1 MPSPNLF
8 LDTNIIL
15 DYVLF
20 SGGAKY
26 ACSYELVER
35 IRKGEYEA
43 YTADYTLAE
52 TLGELKAKREEKIG
66 VKDIP
71 KETLSQHE
79 IGRMVTMIEEFRKTP
94 HFEVFEPEPVAQE
107 QIFDKVKSVC
117 VQSTDALVLLS
128 ALDLKKRL
136 GNLILVTRDEKLLA
150 RGKRLIETAHP
161 MELVGACPPSC
172 LSKENCRHYRR

>member
-1 MPSPNLF
+1 MPSLNLF
-8 LDTNIIL
+8 LDTNIVL
-15 DYVLF
+15 DYVMS
-20 SGGAKY
+20 SGGVKY
-26 ACSYELVER
+26 ACSCALVEK
-35 IRKGEYEA
+35 IGKGEYEA

-71 KETLSQHE
+71 KETLSRYE
-79 IGRMVTMIEEFRKTP
+79 IARMVTMIEEFRKTP
-94 HFEVFEPEPVAQE
+94 HFAVFKPDPIAQE
-107 QIFDKVKSVC
+107 QIFDKVKSIC

-136 GNLILVTRDEKLLA
+136 GNLILATRDEKLLV

-161 MELVGACPPSC
+161 IELVGVCPPSC
-172 LSKENCRHYRR
+172 LSKENCKHHHK